1 MEQQQA
7 GDVSYLLP
15 LFFFIPVIHQLW
27 DADDEFDAA
36 LKIMWDTNTLDFMHF
51 ETTFYA
57 ANHLLKRLQE
67 AAV

>member
-1 MEQQQA
+1 M
-7 GDVSYLLP
+7 
-15 LFFFIPVIHQLW
+15 PVVLQFW

-57 ANHLLKRLQE
+57 ANHLLQRPTALSQTDRHHE
-67 AAV
+67 